1 MFGHVGAQGAE
12 INFSYVM
19 LCALIDL
26 ANFVAL
32 LFGAGKVLY
41 NVFME
46 LFFQWKQP
54 KQWAETCLK
63 CSRKLRGLQTRW
75 KFSKESF
82 KGRGG
87 ARSCHF
93 LQTDPN
99 DLSIHPSLP
108 SYSPSTS
115 LFTEQITPDALQT
128 TPRLRIHTSISRS
141 LTARRPHCSLRWNR
155 HGSMS
160 VMAAPVTLP
169 VKPINR
175 ENLGTSR
182 ARRYDVIS
190 RAPRTSRAGLDTP
203 LCLE

>member
-1 MFGHVGAQGAE
+1 MFGHVEGAE
-12 INFSYVM
+12 INFSYVHH
-19 LCALIDL
+19 ALIDL
-26 ANFVAL
+26 ANFFAL
-32 LFGAGKVLY
+32 LFGAGKILY
-41 NVFME
+41 SVFIE
-46 LFFQWKQP
+46 LFQWKQP

-63 CSRKLRGLQTRW
+63 CSRELRGLQTRW

-82 KGRGG
+82 KGERG

-93 LQTDPN
+93 LQTDLN
-99 DLSIHPSLP
+99 DLSIHPPFP

-115 LFTEQITPDALQT
+115 LFTEQINPDTLQT

-190 RAPRTSRAGLDTP
+190 RAPRTNRAGLDTP